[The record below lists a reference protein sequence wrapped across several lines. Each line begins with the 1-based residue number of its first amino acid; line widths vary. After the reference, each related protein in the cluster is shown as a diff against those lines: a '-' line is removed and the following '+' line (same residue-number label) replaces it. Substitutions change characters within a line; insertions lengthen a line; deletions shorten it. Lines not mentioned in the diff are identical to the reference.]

1 MSRQNTAKSEAQFID
16 VPGLTLNE
24 RLWLGA
30 NGGSAPKS
38 FIKQTA
44 STSRTDRWTPR
55 HLVPAPLSKPSTAKS
70 TVRQMESLEDIPLV
84 NRPDTE
90 QDSHPSRRLS
100 EGFAQLFIDP
110 EVENVQKKIQEQLKG
125 RRHFRVQEG
134 SDDGFMTKESFVKTL
149 TRYGLA
155 LTDNERDIL
164 FEFYDKDGTGELDYE
179 EFMSGIRG
187 TEFVQTAR
195 SYGFETPDPGF
206 HDEDPEGGFGH
217 YVPPTDDLVEHT
229 PRCAKAWQQQRALDQ
244 CPFGTDRRIFGGKW
258 QYRTSSLIKAE
269 AVVAPRYGKTSFPAR
284 KTLDDVIAVI
294 ADKLQERS
302 KNTLAF
308 TRMFNHFDT
317 DKNGS
322 IDRTE
327 FEKLLDI
334 YNIALTDDE
343 ISELFDHF
351 GAEDGGIKYLP
362 FVKTVEDFRRK
373 HPLGG
378 IAGVGRS
385 LG

>member
-1 MSRQNTAKSEAQFID
+1 MKDLQLPIEQIARSKSAFSRE
-16 VPGLTLNE
+16 V
-24 RLWLGA
+24 
-30 NGGSAPKS
+30 
-38 FIKQTA
+38 
-44 STSRTDRWTPR
+44 
-55 HLVPAPLSKPSTAKS
+55 
-70 TVRQMESLEDIPLV
+70 
-84 NRPDTE
+84 
-90 QDSHPSRRLS
+90 
-100 EGFAQLFIDP
+100 DP
-110 EVENVQKKIQEQLKG
+110 EIGVIQKKLQTQLKG

-134 SDDGFMTKESFVKTL
+134 TEDGFMTKESFTKTL
-149 TRYGLA
+149 TRYGLD
-155 LTDNERDIL
+155 LSHNERDML
-164 FEFYDKDGTGELDYE
+164 FEYYDRDGTGELDYE
-179 EFMSGIRG
+179 EFMVGIRG

-217 YVPPTDDLVEHT
+217 YVLPTDELVEHT
-229 PRCAKAWQQQRALDQ
+229 PRSAKAWQQQRALDA

-284 KTLDDVIAVI
+284 KTIDDVIAVI

-317 DKNGS
+317 DHNGS
-322 IDRTE
+322 IDRAE

-334 YNIALTDDE
+334 YNISLTDEE
-343 ISELFDHF
+343 IGELFDHF
-351 GAEDGGIKYLP
+351 GAQDGGISYLP
-362 FVKTVEDFRRK
+362 FVKTVEDSRRK

-378 IAGVGRS
+378 TAGVGRTV
-385 LG
+385 G